1 MEKRYLWLVPLLC
14 AASVLV
20 GYGIGRAMIT
30 NDDEYIGVQEESVPV
45 SDTANRIT
53 PSTKMVYEYY
63 YPEDGITEV
72 YEDVPPYFLID
83 YTLED
88 IKRCYSNWTIKSFS
102 DREVVM
108 KKTVLGPSN
117 QRYIIGERDGFVTVF
132 YDVEERF
139 IKEITKTPIDSLPEN
154 ERAAIIEGIRIVGDE
169 KLLRA
174 LEDYTS

>member
-1 MEKRYLWLVPLLC
+1 
-14 AASVLV
+14 
-20 GYGIGRAMIT
+20 
-30 NDDEYIGVQEESVPV
+30 
-45 SDTANRIT
+45 
-53 PSTKMVYEYY
+53 
-63 YPEDGITEV
+63 
-72 YEDVPPYFLID
+72 
-83 YTLED
+83 
-88 IKRCYSNWTIKSFS
+88 
-102 DREVVM
+102 M